1 MSQMTITIIIFLIAI
16 VLFVTEKLPI
26 ATTAIVTALALFIFG
41 IIDSKTMFGSLIN
54 SNIILILAMCVI
66 GEAFF
71 KTGMAYKTGE
81 LITKYAKNETSLI
94 ILIMTVGGV
103 MSGLLSNSGTVA
115 VLLPIVLGIAKKMK
129 TSPSKFLIPLTAAAT
144 IGANI
149 SLIGSPGNLIAKAG
163 LEAATNGELTFGFFE
178 YSKIGIPLLAATI
191 IYMALIGA
199 KKLPDREPLSH
210 VDTDLDY
217 SNIPSWH
224 GTVTLAILLLSVAA
238 MVFEDVIGI
247 PLHISATIGAIVL
260 VVLGILNEKE
270 AFASFEMTTA
280 FLIGFM
286 LPVSNAL
293 ETTGVSQL
301 IVEGVVKY
309 AGGLNPIFI
318 IAILYIITNIMT
330 QFMSNTAACALL
342 VPIGA
347 TIAQGLGA
355 DPRSAIMAVFIAS
368 SVAVATPLA
377 IPANAM
383 VMEPAG
389 YKFKD
394 FAITGIP
401 LMAINFVLSMIL
413 LPIFY
418 PFFP

>member
-1 MSQMTITIIIFLIAI
+1 MSDMTITIIIFLVAM

-26 ATTAIVTALALFIFG
+26 ATTAIVTALSLYLFG
-41 IIDSKTMFGSLIN
+41 IIEANTVFKSLIN

-71 KTGMAYKTGE
+71 KTGMAYKTGDI
-81 LITKYAKNETSLI
+81 ITRYAKNDTSLV

-103 MSGLLSNSGTVA
+103 MSGFLSNSGTVA
-115 VLLPIVLGIAKKMK
+115 VLLPIVLGISKKLGK
-129 TSPSKFLIPLTAAAT
+129 SPSKFLIPLTASAT

-149 SLIGSPGNLIAKAG
+149 SLIGSPGNLIARAG
-163 LEAATNGELTFGFFE
+163 LEAATNGAMTFSFFE
-178 YSKIGIPLLAATI
+178 YSKMGIPMLAITI
-191 IYMALIGA
+191 AYMAFFGA
-199 KKLPDREPLSH
+199 KKLPDREPKTFLE
-210 VDTDLDY
+210 TDLDY

-224 GTVTLAILLLSVAA
+224 GTLTLVVLIASIAA
-238 MVFEDVIGI
+238 MVFEDFIGI
-247 PLHISATIGAIVL
+247 PLHISATIGALLLVIVG
-260 VVLGILNEKE
+260 VLNEKE

-286 LPVSNAL
+286 LPVSEAL

-301 IVEGVVKY
+301 IVDGVVNY
-309 AGGLNPIFI
+309 AGNLNPIFI
-318 IAILYIITNIMT
+318 IGILYIITSIMT

-355 DPRSAIMAVFIAS
+355 DPRSAIMAVFVAS

-389 YKFKD
+389 YKFRD
-394 FAITGIP
+394 FAITGLPIM
-401 LMAINFVLSMIL
+401 LINFILSMVL
-413 LPIFY
+413 LPILY
-418 PFFP
+418 PFY